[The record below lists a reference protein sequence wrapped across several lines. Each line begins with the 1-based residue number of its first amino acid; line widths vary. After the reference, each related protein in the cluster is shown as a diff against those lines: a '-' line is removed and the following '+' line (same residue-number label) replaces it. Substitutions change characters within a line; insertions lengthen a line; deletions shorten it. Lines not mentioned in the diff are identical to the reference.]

1 MPDGVTLRETLH
13 PVLLEQHMSL
23 APLTVV
29 FAPAPGWL
37 GPREYAGDGDRRT
50 EHQRTR
56 SCHQKVLETTPHIY
70 PNWHSLL

>member
-1 MPDGVTLRETLH
+1 MPDGVTLRETFH

-37 GPREYAGDGDRRT
+37 GPREYAR
-50 EHQRTR
+50 
-56 SCHQKVLETTPHIY
+56 
-70 PNWHSLL
+70 